1 MPRDPTGKPAVPS
14 PIPPESKGRTKVLII
29 DDHPIFRE
37 GLRKVLQAEPD
48 LVVCGEVA
56 SAAEALAAA
65 TTTRPDV
72 AIVDITLDHSNGIDL
87 IKDLE
92 LHWPGLPVLV
102 LSNHD
107 EALYAERCLRAGALG
122 YVMKH
127 HPPEHLIE
135 AVHNVLQGKFHFSGE
150 ITNKI
155 LSQCGHGPVTSAGNP
170 AERLSDRELQVFELY
185 GKGRTT
191 RQIATFLHLSVKT
204 IESHRDHIKEKLGFA
219 DSAGLVHAAVQWVES
234 QGGL

>member
-1 MPRDPTGKPAVPS
+1 MTTTTKPEDSSDRPRDSPGK
-14 PIPPESKGRTKVLII
+14 TKVLII

-37 GLRKVLQAEPD
+37 GLRKVINAEPD
-48 LVVCGEVA
+48 LAVCGEAA
-56 SAAEALAAA
+56 SAAEALASAA
-65 TTTRPDV
+65 AVRPDIV
-72 AIVDITLDHSNGIDL
+72 IVDITLDHSNGIDL

-92 LHWPGLPVLV
+92 LRWPGVPILV

-107 EALYAERCLRAGALG
+107 EALYAERCLRAGARG

-135 AVHNVLQGKFHFSGE
+135 AVHNILGGKFHLSDE

-155 LSQCGHGPVTSAGNP
+155 LSQLGQGAKAGTGNP

-191 RQIATFLHLSVKT
+191 RQIAAFLHLSVKT
-204 IESHRDHIKEKLGFA
+204 VESHRDHIKEKLCFT
-219 DSAGLVHAAVQWVES
+219 DSASLVHTAVQWVES

>member
-1 MPRDPTGKPAVPS
+1 M
-14 PIPPESKGRTKVLII
+14 
-29 DDHPIFRE
+29 FRE

-72 AIVDITLDHSNGIDL
+72 AIVDITLDHSSGIDL

-92 LHWPGLPVLV
+92 LRWPGLPVLV

-107 EALYAERCLRAGALG
+107 EALYAERCLRAGARG

-155 LSQCGHGPVTSAGNP
+155 LSQCGHGAVASAGHP

-204 IESHRDHIKEKLGFA
+204 IESHRDHIKEKLGFT